1 MSWSFFVKLFSSC
14 DLFIHPSVPSSI
26 HGWHHTGKKTLA
38 KLHNPLTFPSAHVL
52 LSRKGKPGPRG
63 NPQDFDINI
72 SNKPNIYFNKKL
84 YIWIPNCIHFKNI
97 V

>member
-1 MSWSFFVKLFSSC
+1 MASYREE
-14 DLFIHPSVPSSI
+14 
-26 HGWHHTGKKTLA
+26 
-38 KLHNPLTFPSAHVL
+38 NPGRNKYTPPHFAHVS
-52 LSRKGKPGPRG
+52 LSSKGMPGPG
-63 NPQDFDINI
+63 GLPQDFDINI